1 MSGPESVDG
10 AGAIPHGTRRRDI
23 PQRSTGWAARAADAM
38 AGAGLTPN
46 QISVLSVVF
55 AALAAAL
62 LVASAH
68 VGTPVR
74 SILLVAVALLLPLR
88 LLANMLDGML
98 AVEKGMHS
106 PVGDLYNEVPD
117 RLSDVFVFAAAG
129 YATAGAWTIGSTD
142 VGVALGWATALAAVL
157 TAYVRSLG
165 AANGI
170 GNFFQGP
177 MAKPARMWV
186 MVAAALVSLAEPLT
200 PLAEGT
206 VFAVALVVVVAGSAA
221 TVIVRLRLVAR
232 RMTAEGESA

>member
-1 MSGPESVDG
+1 MSGPESVEG

-74 SILLVAVALLLPLR
+74 SIVLVAVALLLPLR

>member
-1 MSGPESVDG
+1 MSGPESVEG

-23 PQRSTGWAARAADAM
+23 PQRSTGWAASAADAM

>member
-1 MSGPESVDG
+1 MSGPESVEG

-186 MVAAALVSLAEPLT
+186 MVAAALVSLAGPLT

>member
-1 MSGPESVDG
+1 MSGPESVEG

-129 YATAGAWTIGSTD
+129 YATAGEWTIGSTD

-165 AANGI
+165 AANGT

-177 MAKPARMWV
+177 MAKPTRMWV

>member
-1 MSGPESVDG
+1 MSGPESVEG

-23 PQRSTGWAARAADAM
+23 PQRSTGWAASAADAM

-74 SILLVAVALLLPLR
+74 SIVLVAVALLLPLR

-142 VGVALGWATALAAVL
+142 VGVALGWAAALAAVL

>member
-1 MSGPESVDG
+1 MSGPESVEG

-23 PQRSTGWAARAADAM
+23 PQRSTGWAASAADAM

-74 SILLVAVALLLPLR
+74 SIVLVAVALLLPLR

>member
-1 MSGPESVDG
+1 MSVPESVEG
-10 AGAIPHGTRRRDI
+10 AGAIPRGTRRRDI

-55 AALAAAL
+55 AAFGAAL

-74 SILLVAVALLLPLR
+74 SIVLVAVALLLPLR

-117 RLSDVFVFAAAG
+117 RLSDVLVFAAAG
-129 YATAGAWTIGSTD
+129 YATAGVWTIGSTD
-142 VGVALGWATALAAVL
+142 VGVALGWVAALAAVL

-165 AANGI
+165 AANGT

-206 VFAVALVVVVAGSAA
+206 VFAVALVVVVAGSVA